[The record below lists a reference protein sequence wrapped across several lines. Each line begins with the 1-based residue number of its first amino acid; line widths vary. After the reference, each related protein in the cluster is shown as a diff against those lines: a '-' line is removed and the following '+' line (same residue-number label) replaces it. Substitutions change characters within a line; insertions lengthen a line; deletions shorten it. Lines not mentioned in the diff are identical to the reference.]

1 MTAADKLEQRIAKLE
16 AEAAKRP
23 RDAVGS
29 DPTIFLELIARDPS
43 LEDWLKAESQKPGVD
58 SQHIINGML
67 ARDPT
72 LEDFLLERAKAA
84 RLAEGGAAK

>member
-1 MTAADKLEQRIAKLE
+1 MMDKLEQRIMKLE

-23 RDAVGS
+23 TSQTGE
-29 DPTIFLELIARDPS
+29 PIFPELIARDPS
-43 LEDWLKAESQKPGVD
+43 LKKWLRTEYRKPGVNLQ
-58 SQHIINGML
+58 SIIHEML

-72 LEDFLLERAKAA
+72 LEDFMLERAKAA